1 MMSDFTDLSAASIK
15 HELALLWKAHHAVG
29 LKGKMILYSPEAQE
43 PWRNHEPGI
52 RIFFGP
58 PDSDVVIE
66 EIKKYYKNG
75 KLPNTPLLLNP
86 IVHDDDEKPIG
97 SGIVWA
103 MGLAVGIEK
112 MDPKQQERI
121 KGLDVL
127 CAHFERGEVTQAGL
141 KMVGISKTMLK
152 PNADGTI
159 SGCQELYDV
168 SDCNNPEYT
177 HFYMLSGITYL
188 GKHGGFVQP
197 DSRSL
202 TPTTDISKLPQT
214 DYQRIKDAAFC
225 WEAYDRHHSLLE
237 RFGINPARVEENL
250 RFYNLCARD
259 INLFEATGA
268 KHANVETIAEF
279 DFIVKGWVPIGA
291 VTVIGATGGTG
302 KSSLA
307 HNLAVKAAID
317 YSPDEPKPTWLGSEI
332 DIEKCK
338 GLCIYFSGEDGP
350 AIVHSRAQ
358 VFDPEGRAKRFMFMR
373 TDFGEGGT
381 LSTMLRDMMKLPEVS
396 LVVIDPARKYLTG
409 DENDAGVVSEF
420 FEAIEEFAI
429 RKNCGMVVVHH
440 LVKGAHPEHVSDI
453 YDMLRG
459 SQVFIDRPR
468 VVIGMYRDGTHT
480 VAGLSKNNIPPQM
493 GMVQGERLYARDA
506 KKLELVQLP
515 GAEGVRN
522 VNLTEEELEEMQRA
536 AQKRAAAQ
544 KKK

>member
-1 MMSDFTDLSAASIK
+1 MMSDFTALSAASIK
-15 HELALLWKAHHAVG
+15 HELTMLWKAHHAAG
-29 LKGKMILYSPEAQE
+29 LKGKMILYSLDTQE
-43 PWRNHEPGI
+43 PWRSHEPGL
-52 RIFFGP
+52 RLFFGP
-58 PDSDVVIE
+58 SDSDVVIE
-66 EIKKYYKNG
+66 EIKKYYRNG

-86 IVHDDDEKPIG
+86 IVHDDMENPIG
-97 SGIVWA
+97 SGIIWA

-112 MDPKQQERI
+112 MNAKQLERI
-121 KGLDVL
+121 KSLDVL
-127 CAHFERGEVTQAGL
+127 CGTFERGDTKDTGI
-141 KMVGISKTMLK
+141 KMIGISKTALTPDANGNIPGCK
-152 PNADGTI
+152 ELHDIADF
-159 SGCQELYDV
+159 S
-168 SDCNNPEYT
+168 NPEYAT
-177 HFYMLSGITYL
+177 LYLLSGLTYL
-188 GKHGGFVQP
+188 GKHGGFMQP
-197 DSRSL
+197 DFH
-202 TPTTDISKLPQT
+202 TIIPDTDLSKQPKT
-214 DYQRIKDAAFC
+214 EYNRIKDAAFC

-237 RFGINPARVEENL
+237 RFGVDPGRVEENL
-250 RFYNLCARD
+250 KFYNLCARD
-259 INLFEATGA
+259 IDLFEATGA
-268 KHANVETIAEF
+268 KHANAETTASF

-317 YSPDEPKPTWLGSEI
+317 YRPDEPKPTWLGSEV
-332 DIEKCK
+332 DLDHCK

-358 VFDPEGRAKRFMFMR
+358 VYDPEGRAKRFMFMR

-381 LSTMLRDMMKLPEVS
+381 LSTMLRKMMKLPEVS

-429 RKNCGMVVVHH
+429 RKNCGMLVVHH
-440 LVKGAHPEHVSDI
+440 LVKGAHPGHVSDI

-468 VVIGMYRDGTHT
+468 VVIGMYRDGKNT

-506 KKLELVQLP
+506 KKLDLVQLP

-522 VNLTEEELEEMQRA
+522 VNLTEEELEEMKLAQQKRA
-536 AQKRAAAQ
+536 AQK
-544 KKK
+544 K

>member
-1 MMSDFTDLSAASIK
+1 MMSDFTDLCAASIK
-15 HELALLWKAHHAVG
+15 HELAMLWKAHHSVG
-29 LKGKMILYSPEAQE
+29 LKGKMILYSPDTQE
-43 PWRNHEPGI
+43 PWRIHEPGI

-66 EIKKYYKNG
+66 EIKKYYRNG

-86 IVHDDDEKPIG
+86 IVHDDMENPIG
-97 SGIVWA
+97 SGIIWS

-112 MDPKQQERI
+112 MDSKQQERI
-121 KGLDVL
+121 KNLDVL
-127 CAHFERGEVTQAGL
+127 CAPFERGEVKVAGL
-141 KMVGISKTMLK
+141 KMVGISKKALT

-159 SGCQELYDV
+159 PGCMELYDIA
-168 SDCNNPEYT
+168 DFNNPEYAT
-177 HFYMLSGITYL
+177 FYMLSGLTYL
-188 GKHGGFVQP
+188 GKHGGFIQP
-197 DSRSL
+197 DFHTL
-202 TPTTDISKLPQT
+202 TTSTDIASLPST
-214 DYQRIKDAAFC
+214 EFSRVRDAAFC

-237 RFGINPARVEENL
+237 RFGVDPGRVDENL

-259 INLFEATGA
+259 IDLFEATGA
-268 KHANVETIAEF
+268 KHANVETIASF
-279 DFIVKGWVPIGA
+279 DFIVKGWVPLGA

-317 YSPDEPKPTWLGSEI
+317 YGPDEPRPTWLGSEI
-332 DIEKCK
+332 DLNHCK

-358 VFDPEGRAKRFMFMR
+358 VYDPEGRAKRFMFMR
-373 TDFGEGGT
+373 TDFGEDGT
-381 LSTMLRDMMKLPEVS
+381 LSTMLRKMMKLPEVS

-429 RKNCGMVVVHH
+429 RKNSGMVVVHH

-468 VVIGMYRDGTHT
+468 VVIGMYRDGKHT

-506 KKLELVQLP
+506 KRLELVQLP

-522 VNLTEEELEEMQRA
+522 VNLTEEELEEMKLAQQR
-536 AQKRAAAQ
+536 RAAAQ
-544 KKK
+544 KK

>member
-15 HELALLWKAHHAVG
+15 HELALLWKAHHAAG
-29 LKGKMILYSPEAQE
+29 LKGKMILYSLDTQE
-43 PWRNHEPGI
+43 PWRSHEPGL
-52 RIFFGP
+52 RLFFGP

-66 EIKKYYKNG
+66 EIKKYYRNG

-86 IVHDDDEKPIG
+86 IVHDDMENPIG
-97 SGIVWA
+97 SGFVWA

-112 MDPKQQERI
+112 LDAKQLERI
-121 KGLDVL
+121 KSLDIL
-127 CAHFERGEVTQAGL
+127 CAPFERGDSKDAGL
-141 KMVGISKTMLK
+141 KMIGISSKALT

-159 SGCQELYDV
+159 PGCIELSEIADF
-168 SDCNNPEYT
+168 NNPEYAT
-177 HFYMLSGITYL
+177 LYLLSGLTYL
-188 GKHGGFVQP
+188 GKHGGFMQS
-197 DSRSL
+197 DFRDISA
-202 TPTTDISKLPQT
+202 TTDLSKLPKT
-214 DYQRIKDAAFC
+214 DYTKIKDAAFC
-225 WEAYDRHHSLLE
+225 WDAYDRHHSLLE
-237 RFGINPARVEENL
+237 RFGVNPGKVEENL
-250 RFYNLCARD
+250 KFYNLCARD
-259 INLFEATGA
+259 IDLFEATGA
-268 KHANVETIAEF
+268 KHANVETTASF

-291 VTVIGATGGTG
+291 VSVIGATGGTG

-317 YSPDEPKPTWLGSEI
+317 YRPDDPKPTWLGSEV
-332 DIEKCK
+332 DLNNCK

-358 VFDPEGRAKRFMFMR
+358 VYDPEGRAKRFMFMR

-381 LSTMLRDMMKLPEVS
+381 LSTMLRKMMKLPEVS

-429 RKNCGMVVVHH
+429 RKNCGMLVVHH
-440 LVKGAHPEHVSDI
+440 LVKGAHPAHVSDI

-468 VVIGMYRDGTHT
+468 VVIGLYRDGAHT

-522 VNLTEEELEEMQRA
+522 VNLTEEELEEMKLAQQR
-536 AQKRAAAQ
+536 RAAAQ
-544 KKK
+544 KK